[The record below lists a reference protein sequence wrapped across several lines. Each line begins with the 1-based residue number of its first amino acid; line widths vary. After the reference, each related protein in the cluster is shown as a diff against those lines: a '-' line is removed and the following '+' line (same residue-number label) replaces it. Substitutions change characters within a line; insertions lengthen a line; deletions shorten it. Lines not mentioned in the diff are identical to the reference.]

1 MPLTLI
7 IASLLGI
14 KDQPQGAIEAYC
26 VGIVGKARI
35 CAVPHYGK
43 SGFEVSWQVIPDGTS
58 DRAAPE
64 RATAA

>member
-14 KDQPQGAIEAYC
+14 KDQPQGAAEAYC

-35 CAVPHYGK
+35 RAVPHYGK
-43 SGFEVSWQVIPDGTS
+43 SGFEVSWQVIPDSTS